1 MSTYA
6 FDNAW
11 HKARQRLAFL
21 EQCLDPGTF
30 RRIRA
35 LGIAEGWRCLETG
48 AGGGSVAQW
57 LCSQVGES
65 GRVVAVDIDTRF
77 LDALHQPNLE
87 VRSHNLISDRLPQ
100 NSFDLVHTRM
110 VLMHIPSRD
119 EILPR
124 LVSALKPGGWLLIE
138 EADNYPILA
147 TASGSYRQVWTAFG
161 QDMVQHAGVAPQ
173 WARQL
178 PQLLVKQGLELVA
191 AEGDIPM
198 FAGASPMAEF
208 WSLTWTQVRE
218 RILAA
223 GVGENILEDV
233 LGMLSDATEWFTGPA
248 IIAAWGRRPGE
259 RR

>member
-11 HKARQRLAFL
+11 HKARQRLELL

-30 RRIRA
+30 RRVRA
-35 LGIAEGWRCLETG
+35 LGIADRWQCLEVG

-57 LCSQVGES
+57 LCSQVGAS
-65 GRVVAVDIDTRF
+65 GRVIAMDLDTRF
-77 LDALHQPNLE
+77 VDGLHEPNLE
-87 VRSHNLISDRLPQ
+87 VRRHNLICDTLPEDC
-100 NSFDLVHTRM
+100 FDLVHTRM
-110 VLMHIPSRD
+110 VLMHIPSRE

-138 EADNYPILA
+138 EADIYPVLA
-147 TASGSYRQVWTAFG
+147 TASGSYRQVWAAFQ
-161 QDMVQHAGVAPQ
+161 QDMVRHAGVAPE

-178 PQLLVKQGLELVA
+178 PLLLASQGLQAVA
-191 AEGDIPM
+191 TEGEIAIFP
-198 FAGASPMAEF
+198 GASPMAEF

-223 GVGENILEDV
+223 GVDENILEDV
-233 LGMLSDATEWFTGPA
+233 LRMLSDSAEWFTGPA
-248 IIAAWGRRPGE
+248 IVAAWGRRPD
-259 RR
+259 

>member
-11 HKARQRLAFL
+11 HKARERLAFL
-21 EQCLDPGTF
+21 EQSLDPGTF

-35 LGIAEGWRCLETG
+35 LGIAGGWQCLEVG

-57 LCSQVGES
+57 LCSQVGAS
-65 GRVVAVDIDTRF
+65 GRVIAIDMDTRF
-77 LDALHQPNLE
+77 LEALPESNLE
-87 VRSHNLISDRLPQ
+87 VRAHNLISDRLPE

-110 VLMHIPSRD
+110 VLMHISERE

-138 EADNYPILA
+138 EADSYPVFA
-147 TASGSYRQVWTAFG
+147 TTSGSYHQVWAAFR
-161 QDMVQHAGVAPQ
+161 QDMVQHARVAPE

-178 PQLLVKQGLELVA
+178 PQLLARQGLQAVA
-191 AEGDIPM
+191 AEGDVPIFP
-198 FAGASPMAEF
+198 GTSPMAEF

-223 GVGENILEDV
+223 GVDENILEDV
-233 LGMLSDATEWFTGPA
+233 LRMLGDSTEWFTGPA
-248 IIAAWGRRPGE
+248 VIAAWGRRPG
-259 RR
+259 